1 MWAYCCLLDKH
12 FIDFALTAQYI
23 AQPHIP
29 KSRTPKAW
37 VGFTLSHFLDI
48 LLKIDSAVQVDTA
61 L

>member
-1 MWAYCCLLDKH
+1 MWAYCCLLYKY

-29 KSRTPKAW
+29 KSHAPKAG
-37 VGFTLSHFLDI
+37 VALKLSHFLDI